1 VIPNPIEPCNCKLIG
16 VNPVKTTM
24 SILFAGRAIGKGL
37 EKIAH
42 AVSLTNFKLHLA
54 GKLELLTSAQIYLPP
69 EQIVFH
75 GEVSRDELFLI
86 IHSVDLVCVPSIC
99 FDVYPTITIE
109 SLSHGTPVLTHR
121 TCGGIEI
128 FPSNSVYIQPYDQQ
142 INLEQLRLPKIEKF
156 TSSKISDVIVEL
168 ESMLREFE

>member
-1 VIPNPIEPCNCKLIG
+1 LICIA
-16 VNPVKTTM
+16 N
-24 SILFAGRAIGKGL
+24 IGLGIGFDTLRKQV
-37 EKIAH
+37 AH